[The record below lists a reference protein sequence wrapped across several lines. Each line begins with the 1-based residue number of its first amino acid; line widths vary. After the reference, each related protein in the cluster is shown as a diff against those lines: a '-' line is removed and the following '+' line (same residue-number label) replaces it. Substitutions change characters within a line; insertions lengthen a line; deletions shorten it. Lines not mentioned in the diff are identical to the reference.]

1 MSEEELLSLL
11 ALKEADGIG
20 GVLCRNILSHL
31 GSAKAFF
38 DAPKAKLLK
47 IPGFGEGIYN
57 SFGSKHTLLEKAE
70 RHLALIKKYEV
81 RLHVYSQDSYPH
93 RMKNIYDAPPILF
106 SKGAADI
113 NNPIAVGI
121 VGTRKATNYGKG
133 LTEDIVAGLK
143 YLNANIVSG
152 LAYGIDITAH
162 KAALENEMPTTAVMA
177 GGLGMIYPASHK
189 KYEKPIM
196 EQGLMVSENHYENIP
211 VGAQFV
217 ARNRIIAGLS
227 DVTIVV
233 ESAARGG
240 GLITAEYANNYH
252 REVFAVPGR
261 VGDLWSEGP
270 NNLIKNH
277 KANIFTS
284 VTQLIEQVSWNLD
297 KHKPIGLE
305 KESFDISKLTNDEA
319 VVVTLLREKGA
330 YPIDEISIESH
341 IPLNK
346 LASLLLN
353 LEFADLVRALP
364 GKKFE
369 LK

>member
-1 MSEEELLSLL
+1 MSEEELLYLL
-11 ALKEADGIG
+11 ALKEADGVG
-20 GVLCRNILSHL
+20 GVLCRNILSYL

-38 DAPKAKLLK
+38 EAPKAKLLK

-57 SFGSKHTLLEKAE
+57 SLGKKQELLEKAE
-70 RHLALIKKYEV
+70 KHYELIQKHNV
-81 RLHVYSQDSYPH
+81 NLHVFSEGTYPH
-93 RMKNIYDAPPILF
+93 RIKNIYDAPPILF
-106 SKGAADI
+106 SKGKGDI

-121 VGTRKATNYGKG
+121 VGTRKATSYGKG
-133 LTEDIVAGLK
+133 ITEDIVAGLK
-143 YLNANIVSG
+143 SINANIVSG

-162 KAALENEMPTTAVMA
+162 KAALEYGLPTTAVMA
-177 GGLGMIYPASHK
+177 GGLGVIYPASHK
-189 KYEKPIM
+189 RHIPAILEN
-196 EQGLMVSENHYENIP
+196 GLLISENHYENIP
-211 VGAQFV
+211 IGAQFV

-261 VGDLWSEGP
+261 VGDSWSEGP

-277 KANIFTS
+277 KAHIFTS
-284 VTQLIEQVSWNLD
+284 VNQLIEQVSWNLD
-297 KHKPIGLE
+297 KHKPIG
-305 KESFDISKLTNDEA
+305 ESKSTFDLTKLSNDEA
-319 VVVTLLREKGA
+319 MVVTLLREKGA
-330 YPIDEISIESH
+330 YPIDEISFETH

-353 LEFADLVRALP
+353 LEFMDLVRALP
-364 GKKFE
+364 GKKFQ

>member
-11 ALKEADGIG
+11 ALKEVDGIG

-38 DAPKAKLLK
+38 EAPKAKLLK
-47 IPGFGEGIYN
+47 IPGFGEGVHNKIGKKAAL
-57 SFGSKHTLLEKAE
+57 FEKAE
-70 RHLALIKKYEV
+70 KHLALIQKNKV
-81 RLHVYSQDSYPH
+81 KLHVFNQESYPH
-93 RMKNIYDAPPILF
+93 RIKNVYDAPPILF
-106 SKGAADI
+106 SKGNADI

-133 LTEDIVAGLK
+133 VTEDIVAGLK
-143 YLNANIVSG
+143 SLEANIVSG

-162 KAALENEMPTTAVMA
+162 KAAIDNGMPTTAVMA
-177 GGLGMIYPASHK
+177 GGLGVIYPASHK
-189 KYEKPIM
+189 KHIQPIL
-196 EQGLMVSENHYENIP
+196 ENGLLISENHYENIP

-261 VGDLWSEGP
+261 VGDSWSEGP

-277 KANIFTS
+277 KAHIFTS
-284 VTQLIEQVSWNLD
+284 VEKLIEQVSWNLD
-297 KHKPIGLE
+297 KHKPIGI
-305 KESFDISKLTNDEA
+305 KETSIDLSKLSNDET
-319 VVVTLLREKGA
+319 VVVALLREKGA
-330 YPIDEISIESH
+330 YPIDEISFETN

-353 LEFADLVRALP
+353 LEFTDLVRALP